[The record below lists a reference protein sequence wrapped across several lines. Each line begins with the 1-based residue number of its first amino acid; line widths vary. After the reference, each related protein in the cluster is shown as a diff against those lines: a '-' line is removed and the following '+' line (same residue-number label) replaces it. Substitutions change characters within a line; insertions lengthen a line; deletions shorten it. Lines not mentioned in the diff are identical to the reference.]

1 MQTIFKVGDL
11 PDIYKYDEIF
21 VCDDGEW
28 MKAYFL
34 VIIVGFHAYI
44 SASFEKDG
52 EPHLFNGFALENPLI
67 NPDTPIY
74 KAEDYI

>member
-1 MQTIFKVGDL
+1 MPELD
-11 PDIYKYDEIF
+11 KYDEIF
-21 VCDDGEW
+21 VYHNADW

-34 VIIVGFHAYI
+34 VIIAGYDYYI

-52 EPHLFNGFALENPLI
+52 QPYLFDEFALENPLI
-67 NPDTPIY
+67 NPNTPIY